1 MTNTNDNS
9 ALAVLPEPSRI
20 VGINPA
26 SLDSILT
33 MHLDQRREGVAKA
46 QKQLQQIQDSNN
58 KLSRSMQ
65 KQAARAKK
73 LTQHLRDIKEADG
86 IRGKVSQLSMAL
98 VTYAQRLPGASLLY
112 NALGAEAPPIH
123 VSLEMQIATANDIKT
138 RLYGFIHGEDGTRKT
153 IENLANDGIRII
165 QSAHEVYKR
174 LMELT
179 PQHADAETDYQ
190 SLVKDF
196 ESKHGKVDKLNPAEM
211 NPETSGLYSKIVE
224 AKAETLK
231 KSSEIEA
238 LKDNVINLFA
248 HYKGVGV
255 LIQNTQ
261 LLHDLGRNVHS
272 RIDQFLSDAGPNV
285 TYVSSLL
292 QIEQLMVEGCRQ
304 SQDLQH
310 NLNEIVKRSSEH
322 LKQLAQNVGSLVP
335 ETVFDIETLQLS
347 AANNREARAALQDYS
362 NRRGKLALEF
372 ADQIKYLPVDTKGS
386 QS

>member
-1 MTNTNDNS
+1 
-9 ALAVLPEPSRI
+9 
-20 VGINPA
+20 
-26 SLDSILT
+26 
-33 MHLDQRREGVAKA
+33 
-46 QKQLQQIQDSNN
+46 
-58 KLSRSMQ
+58 
-65 KQAARAKK
+65 
-73 LTQHLRDIKEADG
+73 
-86 IRGKVSQLSMAL
+86 
-98 VTYAQRLPGASLLY
+98 
-112 NALGAEAPPIH
+112 
-123 VSLEMQIATANDIKT
+123 
-138 RLYGFIHGEDGTRKT
+138 
-153 IENLANDGIRII
+153 
-165 QSAHEVYKR
+165 
-174 LMELT
+174 
-179 PQHADAETDYQ
+179 
-190 SLVKDF
+190 
-196 ESKHGKVDKLNPAEM
+196 M
-211 NPETSGLYSKIVE
+211 NPETSGLYSRIVE